1 MSFKDR
7 FNPCLWVE
15 QVLDN
20 YKFVL
25 MMLYSQSL
33 RDGMQLMARHRLIM
47 LVVFV
52 FVVLYVVRLVNI
64 CLKVVL
70 L

>member
-1 MSFKDR
+1 MS
-7 FNPCLWVE
+7 
-15 QVLDN
+15 Q
-20 YKFVL
+20 FVL
-25 MMLYSQSL
+25 MMLYSQSLLL

-52 FVVLYVVRLVNI
+52 LVVLYVVRLVSM

>member
-1 MSFKDR
+1 
-7 FNPCLWVE
+7 
-15 QVLDN
+15 
-20 YKFVL
+20 
-25 MMLYSQSL
+25 
-33 RDGMQLMARHRLIM
+33 MARYRLIM

-52 FVVLYVVRLVNI
+52 LVVLYVVRLVNM